1 MADVARESRISSS
14 LLFRYFR
21 SRSALLAAIVKR
33 SDEQRRWLL
42 DAIVKAA
49 RTSNTCTE
57 LLVGV
62 GRAYADYIQKTHHYF
77 VLWFMNKDLMPARTR
92 KLFDRLYPALAKSL
106 AAMPDYRRNV
116 KPEVVIRAFLGAIF
130 SVVFLYERIG
140 AEPLNGLS
148 FDDFLAFVAQYVGT
162 FLTTSD

>member
-1 MADVARESRISSS
+1 
-14 LLFRYFR
+14 
-21 SRSALLAAIVKR
+21 
-33 SDEQRRWLL
+33 
-42 DAIVKAA
+42 
-49 RTSNTCTE
+49 
-57 LLVGV
+57 
-62 GRAYADYIQKTHHYF
+62 
-77 VLWFMNKDLMPARTR
+77 MNKDLMPARTR
-92 KLFDRLYPALAKSL
+92 KLFDRLYPGLAKSL